1 MSGYKISG
9 FILVR
14 IHCISWICCFMY
26 FDNPSKFSSLFFQFF
41 SPGLYS
47 VTSSSGTLMT
57 WMLNL
62 SLLSYRSHRCFIFSP
77 QSFSL
82 YCSYWIIPI
91 VSNIILIAS
100 LAFFPFELR
109 YSWHEISSHVS
120 CDFCLYLWHINNEI
134 LGLFLFKFC
143 FLWVSSNVSSIL
155 KDFAVIFRSV
165 LRISHPVVSLG
176 SGWRLSGSLT
186 N

>member
-1 MSGYKISG
+1 MKFHHMFHVIFVYI
-9 FILVR
+9 FDIL
-14 IHCISWICCFMY
+14 
-26 FDNPSKFSSLFFQFF
+26 
-41 SPGLYS
+41 
-47 VTSSSGTLMT
+47 
-57 WMLNL
+57 
-62 SLLSYRSHRCFIFSP
+62 
-77 QSFSL
+77 
-82 YCSYWIIPI
+82 
-91 VSNIILIAS
+91 
-100 LAFFPFELR
+100 
-109 YSWHEISSHVS
+109 
-120 CDFCLYLWHINNEI
+120 NNEI